1 MKSEIRI
8 EQELKYRKFSWY
20 KVSDLRDIWGIYNAK
35 FNSRNDIEYR
45 IVNRSHNIIQI
56 NYVESPRYN
65 GKS

>member
-45 IVNRSHNIIQI
+45 I
-56 NYVESPRYN
+56 ESVSQYN
-65 GKS
+65 PD